1 MKKYLVLNADDF
13 GMCKSANEAVFEL
26 FKSGDLLS
34 ATIMMPCPAAEEAVQ
49 FSIDNP
55 QYAIGIHTT
64 LTSEWKKYRW
74 KPLTARACSTP
85 RAICGPRATRWRST
99 QNIKKLRPRSGRR

>member
-64 LTSEWKKYRW
+64 LTSEEI
-74 KPLTARACSTP
+74 PLEAADRRQEPA
-85 RAICGPRATRWRST
+85 
-99 QNIKKLRPRSGRR
+99 RPRGLYVARERRGGEAHKI

>member
-55 QYAIGIHTT
+55 HPHHPHQRVEEI
-64 LTSEWKKYRW
+64 
-74 KPLTARACSTP
+74 PLEAADRRQEPA
-85 RAICGPRATRWRST
+85 
-99 QNIKKLRPRSGRR
+99 RPRGLYVARERRGGEAHKI

>member
-74 KPLTARACSTP
+74 KPLTDGKSLLDPEGYMWP
-85 RAICGPRATRWRST
+85 RE
-99 QNIKKLRPRSGRR
+99 RRGGEAHKI

>member
-1 MKKYLVLNADDF
+1 
-13 GMCKSANEAVFEL
+13 
-26 FKSGDLLS
+26 
-34 ATIMMPCPAAEEAVQ
+34 MMPCPAAEEAVQ

-74 KPLTARACSTP
+74 KPLTDGKSLLDPRGLYVARE
-85 RAICGPRATRWRST
+85 
-99 QNIKKLRPRSGRR
+99 RRGGEAHKI